1 MGVLTALLFF
11 TVKSENEKGRFHETF
26 RGDFRREKII
36 KAMDSDSMQSPHFQA
51 RGASRLMD
59 LGKTPIK
66 TARLEH
72 HLQF

>member
-1 MGVLTALLFF
+1 MGVLTALYF
-11 TVKSENEKGRFHETF
+11 TVKSANEKGRFDETF
-26 RGDFRREKII
+26 RSDLCREKII

-51 RGASRLMD
+51 RGASWLMD

-72 HLQF
+72 YLQF